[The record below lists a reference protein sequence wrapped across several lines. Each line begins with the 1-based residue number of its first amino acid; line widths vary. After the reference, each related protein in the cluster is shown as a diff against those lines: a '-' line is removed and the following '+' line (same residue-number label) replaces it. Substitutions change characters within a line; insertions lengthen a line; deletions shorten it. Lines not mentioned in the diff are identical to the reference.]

1 MEEHVQDHLDEE
13 ETYSFLDLLLVIT
26 RNRRIIAMTTAV
38 CVAFA
43 LVVAIFSP
51 SEYRASAKVI
61 RETSVE
67 NPGGLAGGLMALRG
81 LGISIGG
88 TSAGLTAET
97 YPDILRSREVRLAVA
112 RSQFY
117 FHKIDST
124 MSLVD
129 HHNRSPGVFI
139 LLLDGLKKA
148 TIGLP
153 GTIMGLFR
161 DKSPEP
167 IVPGESSELLFLTKE
182 EEDTI
187 RWLTDVVSIGVDR
200 TSGIMSISVT
210 THDPLLSAQLAQ
222 ILTDHLTDR
231 VREIYTQKTHEN
243 LEFIQ
248 ERFLEAD
255 GELEE
260 AEEKLA
266 MFMDRNRNPE
276 TERLRTAMDR
286 LQRKVTFKTQLYS
299 DLQTQLTQAEIEL
312 QRSQPV
318 ITLVEAPVPPLKP
331 SGPRRK
337 VMVLVSLFLGLMAG
351 TGLGYVKTY
360 LGNLNNDQGDKS
372 KLEEIKAAFA
382 LGRLRRRRGSMPPER
397 DSLR

>member
-1 MEEHVQDHLDEE
+1 MEEHVQDHLEEE

-51 SEYRASAKVI
+51 SEYTASAKVI
-61 RETSVE
+61 RETAVE
-67 NPGGLAGGLMALRG
+67 NPGGLTGGLAALRG
-81 LGISIGG
+81 LGITIGG

-117 FHKIDST
+117 FHKTDST

-129 HHNRSPGVFI
+129 HHKRSPGVFI

-161 DKSPEP
+161 DKSPGP
-167 IVPGESSELLFLTKE
+167 IVLGGSGELLFLTEE

-231 VREIYTQKTHEN
+231 VREIYTEKTREN

-248 ERFLEAD
+248 ERFLEAE

-260 AEEKLA
+260 AEEELA
-266 MFMDRNRNPE
+266 RFMDRNRNPE
-276 TERLRTAMDR
+276 TERLRTARDR

-312 QRSQPV
+312 PRSQPV
-318 ITLVEAPVPPLKP
+318 ITLVEAPVPPLEP

-337 VMVLVSLFLGLMAG
+337 VIVLVALFSGLMAG

-360 LGNLNNDQGDKS
+360 MGNLSNDQGDKS

-382 LGRLRRRRGSMPPER
+382 LRRLLRRR
-397 DSLR
+397 